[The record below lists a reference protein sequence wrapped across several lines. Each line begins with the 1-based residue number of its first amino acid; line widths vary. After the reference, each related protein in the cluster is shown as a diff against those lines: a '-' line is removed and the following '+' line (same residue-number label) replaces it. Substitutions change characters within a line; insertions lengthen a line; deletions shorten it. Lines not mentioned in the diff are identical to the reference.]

1 MGSSTNKGNI
11 SGLLFTLSW
20 ICLIIISIF
29 VARLMLGSSSAGK
42 YNNPKVAQTVIGG
55 TIYDKNKRIL
65 AMDVPQY
72 DVYVDPTYSDLD
84 LLAQVLSLHLNMSPD
99 DILNKIS
106 SSQDFMVLLAQDLSD
121 ATLESLKTSLSSNG
135 LDSYVFIKKIYKRTY
150 PAQFHAS
157 QLISA
162 IENNYESI
170 LFPQAEYDTNITY
183 GKNLVLTL
191 DLDVQYLLDLAV
203 QNVYELQSPDYV
215 VAQIVDVSNG
225 ELLAASYYPFTDLN
239 STTSANTKSYLI
251 GNFYY
256 EGTTVEDVSV
266 FQEVQNHAESQE
278 AQSQSNLDQTKLYNS
293 FDSIDDNLSSAIAL
307 IGNEDSDSASYAKYL
322 IYIGSCA
329 PKYYKDSTV
338 LEDAILSI
346 EEGLKAQN
354 KL

>member
-20 ICLIIISIF
+20 ICLMIIGIF

-42 YNNPKVAQTVIGG
+42 YDNPKVAQTVIGG

-99 DILNKIS
+99 DILSKIT
-106 SSQDFMVLLAQDLSD
+106 SSQDSMVLLAQDLSE
-121 ATLESLKTSLSSNG
+121 ATLESLKTSLSSNS
-135 LDSYVFIKKIYKRTY
+135 LEVYVYIKKIYRRTY

-162 IENNYESI
+162 IEKNYEDI
-170 LFPQAEYDTNITY
+170 LFPQAEYDTNTTY

-215 VAQIVDVSNG
+215 VAQIVDLSND
-225 ELLAASYYPFTDLN
+225 EVLAASYYPFSDLN
-239 STTSANTKSYLI
+239 STTSASTKSYLI

-256 EGTTVEDVSV
+256 EGTTVEDVLII
-266 FQEVQNHAESQE
+266 QEVQNHAESQE
-278 AQSQSNLDQTKLYNS
+278 AQSQSSLDQSKLYNS
-293 FDSIDDNLSSAIAL
+293 FDSIDDNLSSTIAL
-307 IGNEDSDSASYAKYL
+307 IGNESTDSARYL